1 MHSDKRAGTVIIHA
15 KGGLSIVKNTATIVI
30 DQRSCRCGFLLSR
43 VKWTLVL
50 SLCYVTEPSWRWGA
64 ALLM

>member
-1 MHSDKRAGTVIIHA
+1 MRSDKRAGTVIIHT
-15 KGGLSIVKNTATIVI
+15 KGGLSIVNNTATIVI
-30 DQRSCRCGFLLSR
+30 DQRSCGFLLSR
-43 VKWTLVL
+43 VRRTLVL